1 MIDVCGPK
9 PVMILSIKRRSVGSE
24 VVLYHIKVRGYATS
38 KVLDKSLLSK
48 RGSPGRYY
56 SYDGVK

>member
-24 VVLYHIKVRGYATS
+24 VVLYHIKVRGICHFKGLGQESFVET
-38 KVLDKSLLSK
+38 
-48 RGSPGRYY
+48 R
-56 SYDGVK
+56 